1 MLASWPFWSS
11 LWHLTLIIHLST
23 VLDDTSLA
31 ITRLGGLVV
40 RHLAIAGKVLSRV
53 HVVAIDAPIDVH
65 LLHTGRKHVHAIVSR
80 GPIGSVG
87 NKGGSGTVVAAVRV
101 QCSRTGA
108 RGAWSSGHGR
118 SSLGAW
124 PERSGTWLQGGLDGL
139 ESARLVPTGSGAIVI
154 GELPAVTTVGHGTSR
169 DPPHAGVVIV
179 EVLLGMVV
187 SIPTVG
193 RAASR
198 PVINGGHIIG
208 GEGALER
215 GRRCHH
221 VVPLADD
228 AVAWSLRRVLRDV
241 LKIEG
246 LAKGRGAMA
255 KSADVGVN
263 ARRGAVDSG

>member
-1 MLASWPFWSS
+1 M
-11 LWHLTLIIHLST
+11 
-23 VLDDTSLA
+23 LDDTSLA
-31 ITRLGGLVV
+31 IARLGGLVV
-40 RHLAIAGKVLSRV
+40 RHLAIASKVLSRV

-65 LLHTGRKHVHAIVSR
+65 LLHTGRKHVHAIVAR
-80 GPIGSVG
+80 GPIGSIG

-101 QCSRTGA
+101 QCSRTGG
-108 RGAWSSGHGR
+108 RGAWSSGYGR

-154 GELPAVTTVGHGTSR
+154 GELPAVATVGHDTSR
-169 DPPHAGVVIV
+169 DPTHAGVVIV

-187 SIPTVG
+187 SVPTAVG
-193 RAASR
+193 RVASR
-198 PVINGGHIIG
+198 RAVNGGHIIG
-208 GEGALER
+208 GERALER

-241 LKIEG
+241 LEIEG
-246 LAKGRGAMA
+246 LAKGRGPMA